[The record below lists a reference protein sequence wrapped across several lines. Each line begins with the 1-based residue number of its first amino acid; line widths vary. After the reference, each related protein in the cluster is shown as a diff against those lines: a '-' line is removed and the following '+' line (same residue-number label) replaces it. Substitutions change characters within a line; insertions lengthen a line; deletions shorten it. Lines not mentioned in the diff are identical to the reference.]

1 MKEEIIIEKLGID
14 AMKSIVGGVAT
25 ALEARATDTNT
36 LQADPDPNSTSGGG
50 E

>member
-14 AMKSIVGGVAT
+14 AMKSIVGGAT
-25 ALEARATDTNT
+25 SLEARTTDT
-36 LQADPDPNSTSGGG
+36 LQADADPNSTSGGG